1 MTTITSVPASSF
13 GPQVHSEPIRAKG
26 NVVLT
31 EGWQAANN
39 ARKKFIDTIQSE
51 FRDGTLSAK
60 GRELAD
66 GSLTR
71 SAPSSPGMQVSTFAV
86 DGLQANDIVLIKR
99 VPPSA
104 EGTNFVL
111 YVPEE
116 PGPSFHEFNT
126 HEEMTAWVKEQARD
140 PENQEKFAAHFAPQS
155 RPRLK
160 ETLTQFADNDI
171 NAVVG
176 SYGYEKGDIFTRLN
190 KDVTEP
196 PVPVRG
202 LSNTSFK
209 AFDDKGQPNYKGY
222 LKDGKEVIYKYDAY
236 GNLQGASGKNELYF
250 VRNGLNNSDAPL
262 VPMTLKQWVRRI
274 QGQSLDNVGAN
285 NLAGMFHEF
294 IRQLRNPGEGLA
306 TALIVFGM
314 PPDVAYSIEEIVK
327 NPVKGTLLQ
336 LNHDNRLGKLFG
348 VGKEKMDTWLE
359 KVGGDVQSR
368 IPRYGAVR
376 DNLNTL
382 ADILEKYG
390 PPAPDTDTKLTAR

>member
-1 MTTITSVPASSF
+1 MNTVTSAPPSSF

-26 NVVLT
+26 NIALT

-39 ARKKFIDTIQSE
+39 ARKKFIETTQSE
-51 FRDGTLSAK
+51 FRDGTLSAE

-71 SAPSSPGMQVSTFAV
+71 NAPGSPGMQVSTFAV
-86 DGLQANDIVLIKR
+86 DGLQANDIVMIKR

-104 EGTNFVL
+104 EGTNFLL

-126 HEEMTAWVKEQARD
+126 REEMTAWVKEQADD
-140 PENQEKFAAHFAPQS
+140 PEKQEKFAAHFAQQS
-155 RPRLK
+155 RPRVK
-160 ETLTQFADNDI
+160 ETLAQFAANDI

-190 KDVTEP
+190 KDITVP

-202 LSNTSFK
+202 VRNTSLK
-209 AFDDKGQPNYKGY
+209 AFDERGQPTYKGY
-222 LKDGKEVIYKYDAY
+222 LKDGTEVVYKYDPC
-236 GNLQGASGKNELYF
+236 GNLLGSSGKNRFYF

-274 QGQSLDNVGAN
+274 QGQSMDNVGAN

-306 TALIVFGM
+306 TALIVFGV
-314 PPDVAYSIEEIVK
+314 PSDIAHSIEEIVK
-327 NPVKGTLLQ
+327 NPAKGTLLQ

-348 VGKEKMDTWLE
+348 VGKEAMDKWLE
-359 KVGGDVQSR
+359 KVGGEIQSR
-368 IPRYGAVR
+368 IPRYGTVR
-376 DNLNTL
+376 DNLDTF
-382 ADILEKYG
+382 ADILEKHG
-390 PPAPDTDTKLTAR
+390 PPAPDTDTKVTE

>member
-1 MTTITSVPASSF
+1 MNTVTSAPSSSF

-26 NVVLT
+26 NIALT

-39 ARKKFIDTIQSE
+39 ARKKFIETTQSE
-51 FRDGTLSAK
+51 FRDGTLSAE

-71 SAPSSPGMQVSTFAV
+71 NAPGSPGMQVSTFAV
-86 DGLQANDIVLIKR
+86 DGLQANDIVMIKR
-99 VPPSA
+99 VPPSP
-104 EGTNFVL
+104 EGTNFLL

-126 HEEMTAWVKEQARD
+126 REEMTAWIKEQALD
-140 PENQEKFAAHFAPQS
+140 PEKQEKFAAHFAPQS
-155 RPRLK
+155 RPKFK

-190 KDVTEP
+190 TDVTEP

-209 AFDDKGQPNYKGY
+209 AFDQHGRPTYKGY
-222 LKDGKEVIYKYDAY
+222 LKEGTEVIYKYDSY
-236 GNLQGASGKNELYF
+236 GNLHGASGKDTLYF
-250 VRNGLNNSDAPL
+250 VRNGLNNSEAPL
-262 VPMTLKQWVRRI
+262 EPMTLKQWGRRV

-306 TALIVFGM
+306 TALMVFGV
-314 PPDVAYSIEEIVK
+314 PSDVAYSIEEIVK

-336 LNHDNRLGKLFG
+336 LNHDNRLGKLIG
-348 VGKEKMDTWLE
+348 VGKAAMDKWLE
-359 KVGGDVQSR
+359 KVGGEVQSR

-376 DNLNTL
+376 DRLSTF
-382 ADILEKYG
+382 ADILEKHG
-390 PPAPDTDTKLTAR
+390 PPAPDTETKVAV

>member
-1 MTTITSVPASSF
+1 MNTIASVPSSSF
-13 GPQVHSEPIRAKG
+13 GPQVHSEPIRQKRNIAF
-26 NVVLT
+26 T

-39 ARKKFIDTIQSE
+39 ARKTFIEKIQSE
-51 FRDGTLSAK
+51 SLNGTLSAK
-60 GRELAD
+60 GQELAQ

-71 SAPSSPGMQVSTFAV
+71 NAQGTPGMQVSTFAV
-86 DGLQANDIVLIKR
+86 GGLQANDIVVIKR
-99 VPPSA
+99 VPLSA

-111 YVPEE
+111 YVPGE

-126 HEEMTAWVKEQARD
+126 SEEMSAWVKALASD
-140 PENQEKFAAHFAPQS
+140 PEEQEKFAAHFAPQN
-155 RPRLK
+155 RERVK
-160 ETLTQFADNDI
+160 TTLTQFADNDI

-190 KDVTEP
+190 KHITEP

-202 LSNTSFK
+202 LINTSFK
-209 AFDDKGQPNYKGY
+209 AFDRSGQPTYKGY
-222 LKDGKEVIYKYDAY
+222 LKDGREVLYKYDSY
-236 GNLQGASGKNELYF
+236 GNLHGASDKNTFYL

-262 VPMTLKQWVRRI
+262 EPITLKQWVRRI

-285 NLAGMFHEF
+285 NLAGMFHEY

-306 TALIVFGM
+306 TALMVFGV

-327 NPVKGTLLQ
+327 NPGKGTLLQ

-348 VGKEKMDTWLE
+348 VGKDTMDQWLE
-359 KVGGDVQSR
+359 QVGGEVQSR

-376 DNLNTL
+376 DKLNTF
-382 ADILEKYG
+382 ADVLEKYG
-390 PPAPDTDTKLTAR
+390 PPAPDTDTNVSA

>member
-1 MTTITSVPASSF
+1 MNTITSAPTSSF
-13 GPQVHSEPIRAKG
+13 GPPVHSEPIRPKG
-26 NVVLT
+26 TIVFT

-39 ARKKFIDTIQSE
+39 ARNTFMDTIQSE

-71 SAPSSPGMQVSTFAV
+71 NAQGTPGMQVSTFAV
-86 DGLQANDIVLIKR
+86 DGLQAKDIAVIKR
-99 VPPSA
+99 LPPSA
-104 EGTNFVL
+104 EGTNFLL

-126 HEEMTAWVKEQARD
+126 REEMTAWVKEQADD
-140 PENQEKFAAHFAPQS
+140 PEKQEKFAAHFAQQS
-155 RPRLK
+155 RPRVK
-160 ETLTQFADNDI
+160 ETLAQFAANDI

-190 KDVTEP
+190 KDITVP

-202 LSNTSFK
+202 VRNTSLK
-209 AFDDKGQPNYKGY
+209 AFDERGQPTYKGY
-222 LKDGKEVIYKYDAY
+222 LKDGTEVVYKYDPC
-236 GNLQGASGKNELYF
+236 GNLLGSSGKNRFYF

-274 QGQSLDNVGAN
+274 QGQSMDNVGAN

-306 TALIVFGM
+306 TALIVFGV
-314 PPDVAYSIEEIVK
+314 PSDIAHSIEEIVK
-327 NPVKGTLLQ
+327 NPAKGTLLQ

-348 VGKEKMDTWLE
+348 VGKEAMDKWLE
-359 KVGGDVQSR
+359 KVGGEIQSR
-368 IPRYGAVR
+368 IPRYGTVR
-376 DNLNTL
+376 DNLDTF
-382 ADILEKYG
+382 ADILEKHG
-390 PPAPDTDTKLTAR
+390 PPAPDTDTKVTE

>member
-13 GPQVHSEPIRAKG
+13 EPQVHSEPIRAKSSIAF
-26 NVVLT
+26 T

-51 FRDGTLSAK
+51 FRDGTLSTE

-71 SAPSSPGMQVSTFAV
+71 SAPASPGMQVSTFAV
-86 DGLQANDIVLIKR
+86 DGLQANDIVVIKR

-104 EGTNFVL
+104 EGTNFLL

-126 HEEMTAWVKEQARD
+126 REEMTAWVKEQALD
-140 PENQEKFAAHFAPQS
+140 PESREKFAAHFP
-155 RPRLK
+155 PRNRENVK
-160 ETLTQFADNDI
+160 TTLTQFAANDI

-190 KDVTEP
+190 TDVTEP

-209 AFDDKGQPNYKGY
+209 AFDERGRPTYKGY
-222 LKDGKEVIYKYDAY
+222 LGDGTEVIYKYDPY
-236 GNLQGASGKNELYF
+236 GNLHGASRKEVFYLQ
-250 VRNGLNNSDAPL
+250 RNGLNSYKPL
-262 VPMTLKQWVRRI
+262 VPMTFDQYNRRQASI
-274 QGQSLDNVGAN
+274 SMDNVGAN
-285 NLAGMFHEF
+285 DLAGMFHEF

-306 TALIVFGM
+306 TALIAFGV

-348 VGKEKMDTWLE
+348 VDKKNADKWLE
-359 KVGGDVQSR
+359 KVGGEIQSR

-376 DNLNTL
+376 DNLNTF

-390 PPAPDTDTKLTAR
+390 PPAPDTDTQVAAR

>member
-1 MTTITSVPASSF
+1 MNTIASASASSF
-13 GPQVHSEPIRAKG
+13 GPQVHSEPIRSKRNIAF
-26 NVVLT
+26 T

-39 ARKKFIDTIQSE
+39 ARKTFIETIQSE

-60 GRELAD
+60 GKELAE

-71 SAPSSPGMQVSTFAV
+71 SAQGTPGMQVTTFAV
-86 DGLQANDIVLIKR
+86 DGLQANDIVVIKR

-116 PGPSFHEFNT
+116 PGPSLHEFNT
-126 HEEMTAWVKEQARD
+126 REEMTSWVKEQAGD
-140 PENQEKFAAHFAPQS
+140 PEQQEKFAAHFPSQN
-155 RPRLK
+155 REDVK
-160 ETLTQFADNDI
+160 TTLTEFVDNDV

-176 SYGYEKGDIFTRLN
+176 SYGYEKGDIFTRLS

-209 AFDDKGQPNYKGY
+209 AFDKRGRPTYKGY
-222 LKDGKEVIYKYDAY
+222 LRDGTEVIYKYDSY
-236 GNLQGASGKNELYF
+236 GNLHGASGKNTFYF
-250 VRNGLNNSDAPL
+250 VQNGLNNSDAPL
-262 VPMTLKQWVRRI
+262 VPMTRKRWVRRI
-274 QGQSLDNVGAN
+274 QAQSMDNVGAN

-294 IRQLRNPGEGLA
+294 TRQLRNPGEGLA
-306 TALIVFGM
+306 TALMAFGV
-314 PPDVAYSIEEIVK
+314 PSDVAHSIEEIVK

-348 VGKEKMDTWLE
+348 VNKDTMDKWLE
-359 KVGGDVQSR
+359 KVGGEVQSL

-376 DNLNTL
+376 DRLEAF

-390 PPAPDTDTKLTAR
+390 PPAPDTDTKVAT

>member
-1 MTTITSVPASSF
+1 MTTIASASASSF
-13 GPQVHSEPIRAKG
+13 GLQVHSEPLRSKRNIAF
-26 NVVLT
+26 T

-39 ARKKFIDTIQSE
+39 ARKTFIETIQSE

-60 GRELAD
+60 GQELAQ

-71 SAPSSPGMQVSTFAV
+71 SAPGTLGMQVSTFAV
-86 DGLQANDIVLIKR
+86 DGLQANDIVVIKR

-126 HEEMTAWVKEQARD
+126 REEMTDWVKEQASD
-140 PENQEKFAAHFAPQS
+140 PEEQEKMAAHFPPQH
-155 RPRLK
+155 K
-160 ETLTQFADNDI
+160 ENVKTTLTQFADNDI

-190 KDVTEP
+190 RDVTEP

-202 LSNTSFK
+202 LSNKSFK
-209 AFDDKGQPNYKGY
+209 GFDERGRPTYKGY
-222 LKDGKEVIYKYDAY
+222 LKDGTEVIYKYDPY
-236 GNLQGASGKNELYF
+236 GNLQGASGKGTFYF

-262 VPMTLKQWVRRI
+262 VPMTLKQWNRRV
-274 QGQSLDNVGAN
+274 QGQSLENVGAN
-285 NLAGMFHEF
+285 NLAGMFHAF

-306 TALIVFGM
+306 TALMVFGV
-314 PPDVAYSIEEIVK
+314 PSDVAYSIEEIVK
-327 NPVKGTLLQ
+327 NPFTGTLLQ

-348 VGKEKMDTWLE
+348 VGKEAMDNWLE
-359 KVGGDVQSR
+359 KVGGEVQSR
-368 IPRYGAVR
+368 ISRYGSAR
-376 DNLNTL
+376 DGLSTL
-382 ADILEKYG
+382 ADILEEYG
-390 PPAPDTDTKLTAR
+390 PPAPDTETKVTA

>member
-1 MTTITSVPASSF
+1 MNTIASVSASSF
-13 GPQVHSEPIRAKG
+13 GPQVHSEPTRAKG
-26 NVVLT
+26 NIAFT

-39 ARKKFIDTIQSE
+39 ARKTFIEKIQSE

-60 GRELAD
+60 GQELAQ

-71 SAPSSPGMQVSTFAV
+71 NAQGTPGTQVSTFAV
-86 DGLQANDIVLIKR
+86 DGVQANDIAVITR

-104 EGTNFVL
+104 EGTNFLL

-116 PGPSFHEFNT
+116 PGPSIHEFNT
-126 HEEMTAWVKEQARD
+126 REEMTAWVKEQASD
-140 PENQEKFAAHFAPQS
+140 PEKQEKFAAHFAPQN
-155 RPRLK
+155 REHVK
-160 ETLTQFADNDI
+160 TTLTQFADNDI

-190 KDVTEP
+190 TDVTEP

-209 AFDDKGQPNYKGY
+209 AFDTNGQPTYKGY
-222 LKDGKEVIYKYDAY
+222 LKDGTEVVYKYDSY
-236 GNLQGASGKNELYF
+236 GNLHGASGKNTLYF
-250 VRNGLNNSDAPL
+250 MRNGLNDSNAPL
-262 VPMTLKQWVRRI
+262 VPMTLKQWARRI

-294 IRQLRNPGEGLA
+294 IRQLRNPGEGIG
-306 TALIVFGM
+306 TALIAFGV
-314 PPDVAYSIEEIVK
+314 PSDVAYSIEEIVK

-336 LNHDNRLGKLFG
+336 LNHGNRLGKFFG
-348 VGKEKMDTWLE
+348 VGKDAMDKWLE
-359 KVGGDVQSR
+359 KVGGEIQSR

-376 DNLNTL
+376 DKLDTL

-390 PPAPDTDTKLTAR
+390 PPAPDTDTKVTV